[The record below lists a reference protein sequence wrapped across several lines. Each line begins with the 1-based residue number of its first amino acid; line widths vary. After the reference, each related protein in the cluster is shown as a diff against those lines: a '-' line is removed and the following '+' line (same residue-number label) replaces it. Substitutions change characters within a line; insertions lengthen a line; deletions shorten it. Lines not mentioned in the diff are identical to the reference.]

1 MRRVSGTTFN
11 GKFMG
16 GVLGSVAGD
25 NVERSIVST
34 ERDVE
39 SNHRLASLDE
49 VEVLVRDTG
58 LGRGIGVEEL
68 DLFEETRLT
77 MLIEL
82 GSEFGSA
89 ASSSE

>member
-1 MRRVSGTTFN
+1 MQRCDY
-11 GKFMG
+11 
-16 GVLGSVAGD
+16 LPVAGD

-77 MLIEL
+77 MFIEL

-89 ASSSE
+89 AGSSE